1 MDFKLND
8 LQKDIV
14 KTVHD
19 YCEKKIKPDIGERD
33 HAGDFGEEHVKAL
46 MQDMG
51 IAGIYYPEEYGG
63 MGNDGGDVLTYILCV
78 EEIAK
83 YDAGMAAT
91 VSASISLGT
100 NPIWQYGTEEQK
112 KKYLEP
118 RVTGEKLGAFCLTEP
133 GAGTDAAMQQTTAVK
148 DGDHYILNGNKIF
161 ITNGG
166 KADTYIVFAMTDKSK
181 GTKGIS
187 AFIVEKGWEGF
198 TFGKKEDKL
207 GIHTSQTMELIFQDV
222 KVPAENLLG
231 EEGKGFIIAMQ
242 TLDGGRIGIAAQA
255 LGIAESALDD
265 AVAYSKE
272 RVQFGRP
279 LCKFQNVS
287 FKLADMKMKIEA
299 ARLLVYKAAEAKQAG
314 GRFSL
319 EAAIAKR
326 MASDIAMEVTTEAV
340 QIFGGYGY
348 TEDYPVARHMRD
360 AKITQIYEGT
370 NEVQLMVTSG
380 FLLK

>member
-1 MDFKLND
+1 MDFNLSKQQELIRQLMHDFAENE
-8 LQKDIV
+8 V
-14 KTVHD
+14 KPLAAEIDDTEQFPVETVRKMAK
-19 YCEKKIKPDIGERD
+19 YGM
-33 HAGDFGEEHVKAL
+33 L
-46 MQDMG
+46 G
-51 IAGIYYPEEYGG
+51 INIPAQYGG
-63 MGNDGGDVLTYILCV
+63 AGGDTLSYIIAI
-78 EEIAK
+78 EELAK
-83 YDAGMAAT
+83 VCAT
-91 VSASISLGT
+91 TSIILSAHTSLACY
-100 NPIWQYGTEEQK
+100 PILAYGTEEQK
-112 KKYLEP
+112 QKYLVP
-118 RVTGEKLGAFCLTEP
+118 LAKGEKLGAFCLTEP

-299 ARLLVYKAAEAKQAG
+299 ARLLVY
-314 GRFSL
+314 
-319 EAAIAKR
+319 
-326 MASDIAMEVTTEAV
+326 
-340 QIFGGYGY
+340 
-348 TEDYPVARHMRD
+348 
-360 AKITQIYEGT
+360 
-370 NEVQLMVTSG
+370 
-380 FLLK
+380 

>member
-1 MDFKLND
+1 
-8 LQKDIV
+8 
-14 KTVHD
+14 
-19 YCEKKIKPDIGERD
+19 
-33 HAGDFGEEHVKAL
+33 
-46 MQDMG
+46 
-51 IAGIYYPEEYGG
+51 
-63 MGNDGGDVLTYILCV
+63 
-78 EEIAK
+78 
-83 YDAGMAAT
+83 
-91 VSASISLGT
+91 
-100 NPIWQYGTEEQK
+100 
-112 KKYLEP
+112 
-118 RVTGEKLGAFCLTEP
+118 
-133 GAGTDAAMQQTTAVK
+133 
-148 DGDHYILNGNKIF
+148 
-161 ITNGG
+161 
-166 KADTYIVFAMTDKSK
+166 
-181 GTKGIS
+181 
-187 AFIVEKGWEGF
+187 
-198 TFGKKEDKL
+198 
-207 GIHTSQTMELIFQDV
+207 MELIFQDV

-319 EAAIAKR
+319 EA
-326 MASDIAMEVTTEAV
+326 V